1 MLAGAAVSIVPALL
15 AGALIDHALPDH
27 NLSLAAALAGGMA
40 GAALVQL
47 IFASVEVYMRTMI
60 GEGVSRRLRE
70 GAFDRITAARFAEI
84 EGIPTEQLVF
94 RLTRSCGRIG
104 EWYVA
109 GSLLPAASHA
119 LVLTASAMA
128 MLVVAWPLGLLALVA
143 IPAAAVGGA
152 SLGPLSTRLDR
163 VWGRHLERGQVF
175 LQEVLAG
182 IRMVRV
188 FDATERER
196 QRWRE
201 WLMSHWRSKAKTVV
215 LHDLVIAHIGPTA
228 QALVTAAVF
237 GSGAVLIAAG
247 HLSIG
252 GLITAVALVPRAY
265 ASLQRLLTLQGNRA
279 RIQAEY
285 ERLDAVLGLA
295 PERAG
300 GQTPTPGKDDA
311 GAGVAIEGVTFRHER
326 EGAGIFDVSFALQP
340 GEFIG
345 IVGETGSGKSTLLDL
360 LVGLYEPQ
368 AGVVRIDGIDT
379 RKIDLTWLR
388 RQIGFVPQDPKLWD
402 STIAENIR
410 YPAESASCAELAQ
423 ALGDAQLDD
432 FVARL
437 PQGLRTDVGEL
448 GGRISAGE
456 RQRIAI
462 ARALLRR
469 PRLLILDEATAS
481 LDALTERAF
490 RDALVASRLGRT
502 LIVVAHRIE
511 TVMGADRIV
520 VMGQGLVLEQGPPA
534 ELLRAGGQLATLRD
548 SQASEAGPEAA
559 TTK

>member
-1 MLAGAAVSIVPALL
+1 MLAGAGVGIVPALL
-15 AGALIDHALPDH
+15 AGALIDHALPDR
-27 NLSLAAALAGGMA
+27 NLGLVAALAGGMA

-47 IFASVEVYMRTMI
+47 TLASAEVYMRTMI

-70 GAFDRITAARFAEI
+70 RAFERVTAARFAEL

-104 EWYVA
+104 DWYVA

-119 LVLTASAMA
+119 LVLTASAIA

-143 IPAAAVGGA
+143 IPAAALGGA
-152 SLGPLSTRLDR
+152 SLGPMSTRLDR
-163 VWGRHLERGQVF
+163 AWGRHLERGQVF

-188 FDATERER
+188 FDATARER
-196 QRWRE
+196 QRWLQ
-201 WLMSHWRSKAKTVV
+201 WLTSHWRAKAKTVV

-237 GSGAVLIAAG
+237 GLGAALIAAG

-265 ASLQRLLTLQGNRA
+265 ASMQRLLTLQGNRA
-279 RIQAEY
+279 RIHAEY
-285 ERLDAVLGLA
+285 ERMDIVLGLA
-295 PERAG
+295 TERSG
-300 GQTPTPGKDDA
+300 GRTPTPGSDDA
-311 GAGVAIEGVTFRHER
+311 GASVAFEDVTFRHER
-326 EGAGIFDVSFALQP
+326 EGAGIFDVSFAVQP

-345 IVGETGSGKSTLLDL
+345 VVGETGSGKSTLLDL
-360 LVGLYEPQ
+360 LVGLYAPQ
-368 AGVVRIDGIDT
+368 AGVVRIDGTDT

-388 RQIGFVPQDPKLWD
+388 RQIGFVPQEPKLWD

-410 YPAESASCAELAQ
+410 YPAESASRAELAQ

-437 PQGLRTDVGEL
+437 PQGLKTDVGEL

-469 PRLLILDEATAS
+469 PRLLILD
-481 LDALTERAF
+481 
-490 RDALVASRLGRT
+490 
-502 LIVVAHRIE
+502 
-511 TVMGADRIV
+511 
-520 VMGQGLVLEQGPPA
+520 
-534 ELLRAGGQLATLRD
+534 
-548 SQASEAGPEAA
+548 
-559 TTK
+559 